1 MTRAAAVLA
10 AVWFLTAFALRIG
23 IQVARHRDT
32 GVRAHGESPGSWA
45 WWARVGFVAATLV
58 VAGAPVAAAFDAP
71 GLEPV
76 AALDRPVLAVV
87 GLVMAVA
94 GIALTFWAQLAM
106 GASWRIGVDPGE
118 RTELVTG
125 GPFTVVRNPI
135 FTTMAL
141 TAAGLTL
148 MAPTWVGLAGLVAL
162 LASLQIQVRL
172 VEEPHLHHLHGPT
185 YATYTKAVPRFL
197 PRVVGAVGVSRGGG
211 RRRGRGVGR

>member
-1 MTRAAAVLA
+1 MPAAAAVLA

-32 GVRAHGESPGSWA
+32 GVRIHGESPGSWA
-45 WWARVGFVAATLV
+45 WWARFGFVASTLA

-71 GLEPV
+71 AFDPID
-76 AALDRPVLAVV
+76 ALDRPVPAVG
-87 GLVMAVA
+87 GLVVAVA

-106 GASWRIGVDPGE
+106 GASWRIGLDPRE

-148 MAPTWVGLAGLVAL
+148 MAPTGVGLAGFLAL
-162 LASLQIQVRL
+162 LASLEVQVRL
-172 VEEPHLHHLHGPT
+172 VEEPHLHHLHGPAYTT
-185 YATYTKAVPRFL
+185 YADQVPRFL
-197 PRVVGAVGVSRGGG
+197 PRPSVGVSRGGG
-211 RRRGRGVGR
+211 RRRGPGVGR

>member
-1 MTRAAAVLA
+1 MPAAAAALA

-32 GVRAHGESPGSWA
+32 GVRVHGESPRSWA
-45 WWARVGFVAATLV
+45 WWARIGFVVATLV
-58 VAGAPVAAAFDAP
+58 VAGAPVAAAAG
-71 GLEPV
+71 GLDPI
-76 AALDRPVLAVV
+76 AALDRPALAAGGLVV
-87 GLVMAVA
+87 GLA

-135 FTTMAL
+135 FSTMAL

-148 MAPTWVGLAGLVAL
+148 AAPTGPGLAGLVAL
-162 LASLQIQVRL
+162 LASLEIQVRL
-172 VEEPHLHHLHGPT
+172 VEEPHLHQLHGPA
-185 YATYTKAVPRFL
+185 YATYTTQVPRFL
-197 PRVVGAVGVSRGGG
+197 PRPRRAGVRVSRGGG
-211 RRRGRGVGR
+211 RRRGPGAGR